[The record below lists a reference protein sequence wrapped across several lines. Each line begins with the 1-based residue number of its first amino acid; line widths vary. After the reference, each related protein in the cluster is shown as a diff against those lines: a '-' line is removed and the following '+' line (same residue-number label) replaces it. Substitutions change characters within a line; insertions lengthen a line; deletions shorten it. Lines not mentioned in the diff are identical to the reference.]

1 MKRYQLLS
9 LLLVAAGTS
18 FGQAPAERYRDDL
31 FTGSDTIT
39 LQYGNNINYLGKSE
53 DLLLDVHRPAGDST
67 KQRAAICFVHGGGFR
82 NGHRNDPA
90 IMDFCGKLARKGY
103 VVISIDYRLGQASD
117 SDAELSASIVRAIQD
132 LDAAIRFVKAN
143 AQSLGI
149 DSNLVFISGASAGGM
164 TVLCKAYMKIDSTA
178 NRLGVFSERDLDGS
192 TNTLVNTSSVQGV
205 YSMWGAL
212 FDTAWITPADVP
224 VACAH
229 SIDDTTIPY
238 ISGFNKRNG
247 NYLLYGSFSINQRA
261 VNIGLPTALH
271 SFNSGKHDLG
281 LKVAPYKDTTLQLM
295 SDFFYNIIKEKS
307 KTQRT
312 FYKIKT
318 PCAA

>member
-1 MKRYQLLS
+1 MP
-9 LLLVAAGTS
+9 
-18 FGQAPAERYRDDL
+18 PAHHSDRPRRTVQDDL

-178 NRLGVFSERDLDGS
+178 NRLGVLANATS
-192 TNTLVNTSSVQGV
+192 T
-205 YSMWGAL
+205 
-212 FDTAWITPADVP
+212 
-224 VACAH
+224 
-229 SIDDTTIPY
+229 
-238 ISGFNKRNG
+238 
-247 NYLLYGSFSINQRA
+247 
-261 VNIGLPTALH
+261 
-271 SFNSGKHDLG
+271 
-281 LKVAPYKDTTLQLM
+281 VAPTHWLIPAVCRGYIRCGVHY
-295 SDFFYNIIKEKS
+295 SIP
-307 KTQRT
+307 RG
-312 FYKIKT
+312 
-318 PCAA
+318 